1 MEIVRFLLG
10 EYASRPD
17 AIDMRTLLGSIEA
30 QLVDNLMSRP
40 MWDTANEADRI
51 LCQGNGHAATFRASL
66 RRSDIPRTRRQ
77 QSHLLCNRSLTAQ
90 DPHRQY
96 RCRAKPVPFGYD
108 FG

>member
-51 LCQGNGHAATFRASL
+51 YVKETASRYISGIVASIRHPSDLPAT
-66 RRSDIPRTRRQ
+66 
-77 QSHLLCNRSLTAQ
+77 
-90 DPHRQY
+90 
-96 RCRAKPVPFGYD
+96 KPSAV
-108 FG
+108 